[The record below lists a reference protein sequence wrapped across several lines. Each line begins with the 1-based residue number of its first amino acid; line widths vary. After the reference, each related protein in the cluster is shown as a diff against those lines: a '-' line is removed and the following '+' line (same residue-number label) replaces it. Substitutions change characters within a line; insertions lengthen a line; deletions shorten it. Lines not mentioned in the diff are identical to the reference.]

1 MGARPAA
8 PAPHAAL
15 VRLWRDLNSR
25 SAGPGCSNLRIIVK
39 PLPWLSACAT
49 ACSLAGGLVWAQP
62 AASPG
67 GPRAALPTLS
77 DPASATATGSVT
89 LRTALDAAWQRAV
102 AARDSE
108 GQRRRAEA
116 DRAAVGSFWAAPP
129 SLELSHRN
137 DRLHRNAGSRE
148 TEVGVAVPLWLPG
161 QRAARA
167 GTADAAAAQALA
179 AEQVA
184 RLRLAGELRE
194 AAWQIAAA
202 QAELAQA
209 DTQAQGLKQLADDV
223 ERRVRA
229 GDLARADA
237 LAAQAEQLAAAA
249 LQAEVRLRLQAA
261 RARWTLL
268 TGLPAAPDLTAATN
282 DVAPGSALPHP
293 ELQLASQS
301 TELARRRVE
310 LMRRSRR
317 DAPELTVGVRQDVP
331 GRAEASQGSLV
342 VGLRLPFGTDDRN
355 RPLEAAALSELDVA
369 QTHEQ
374 RLRERVDSEIAAA
387 HDALRSAQILFDAE
401 TARGRLLRERAALI
415 DKSFRAGETPLPDLL
430 RALAAAAQADS
441 AAARQTA
448 ALGLARARLQQTLGL
463 LP

>member
-1 MGARPAA
+1 
-8 PAPHAAL
+8 
-15 VRLWRDLNSR
+15 
-25 SAGPGCSNLRIIVK
+25 VK
-39 PLPWLSACAT
+39 PLPWLSACAI
-49 ACSLAGGLVWAQP
+49 AGSLAGEPVWAQP
-62 AASPG
+62 AASPE
-67 GPRAALPTLS
+67 GPQAALPS
-77 DPASATATGSVT
+77 AASQATHSVT
-89 LRTALDAAWQRAV
+89 LRAALDAAWQRAV
-102 AARDSE
+102 AARESE

-116 DRAAVGSFWAAPP
+116 DRAAAGNFWAAPP

-137 DRLHRNAGSRE
+137 DRLQSNAGRRE
-148 TEVGVAVPLWLPG
+148 TEIGVAVPLWLPG

-179 AEQVA
+179 AGQVA

-194 AAWQIAAA
+194 TVWQIAAA

-209 DTQAQGLKQLADDV
+209 DTQTKGLKQLADDV

-229 GDLARADA
+229 GDLARSDA

-249 LQAEVRLRLQAA
+249 LQSEGRQRSQSA

-268 TGLPAAPDLTAATN
+268 TGLAAAPDLTATN
-282 DVAPGSALPHP
+282 DVTPGSAIPHP

-301 TELARRRVE
+301 TELARQRVE
-310 LMRRSRR
+310 LMRRSLR

-369 QTHEQ
+369 QIHEQ
-374 RLRERVDSEIAAA
+374 RLRERVDSDIAAA
-387 HDALRSAQILFDAE
+387 RDALRAAEAQLDAE
-401 TARGRLLRERAALI
+401 TARARLLRERAALI

-448 ALGLARARLQQTLGL
+448 ALGLARARLQQSLGL